1 MNLVLRAVFLWLSIG
16 LLLAG
21 AACGLLYWHFLAWSD
36 APIHS
41 ARETRLVISPGQTLS
56 KVADALV
63 ENDYLSHK
71 RRLVLL
77 GRLTGADTRLQAG
90 EYAFAR
96 DLTPRQL
103 LSQLVDG
110 KVITYDFRIIEG
122 MTVSMLLAG
131 LAENQ
136 YLQQQIESVD
146 AESLQV
152 ELALSVPFAEG
163 MFFPDTYQFVR
174 GDSDRDLLQR
184 AHSKMLASIAYA
196 WGNRAP
202 GLVLGTSDELVILA
216 SIIEKETGLEA
227 DRAQISQVFHSR
239 LAKRMLLQTDPTV
252 IYALRENFDG
262 NLTRDHLKIDSPFN
276 TYRVRG
282 LPPTPIAIPSKASLI
297 AAAHPA
303 AGDYLYFVAKGDGGS
318 QFSRTLAEHNKAVRR
333 YQLGLTK

>member
-1 MNLVLRAVFLWLSIG
+1 MNPVLRAVLLWLSIG
-16 LLLAG
+16 VLFAG
-21 AACGLLYWHFLAWSD
+21 AACGLLYWHFLAWAD

-41 ARETRLVISPGQTLS
+41 PREVRIVISPGQSLS
-56 KVADALV
+56 KVADALAQ
-63 ENDYLSHK
+63 NDYLPQK
-71 RRLVLL
+71 RRFILL
-77 GRLTGADTRLQAG
+77 GRLTGADTRLHAG

-103 LSQLVDG
+103 LSQLVAGD
-110 KVITYDFRIIEG
+110 VITYDFRIIEG
-122 MTVSMLLAG
+122 TTVRMLLAS
-131 LAENQ
+131 LAKNQ
-136 YLQQQIESVD
+136 YLEHNVESVD
-146 AESLQV
+146 AASLQL
-152 ELALSVPFAEG
+152 ELGLSVPFAEG

-184 AHSKMLASIAYA
+184 AHSKMLDSITYA
-196 WGNRAP
+196 WQNRAP
-202 GLVLGTSDELVILA
+202 GLVLSTSDELVILA

-252 IYALRENFDG
+252 IYAVGENFDG
-262 NLTRDHLKIDSPFN
+262 NLTRAHLKIDSPFN

-282 LPPTPIAIPSKASLI
+282 LPPTPIATPSQASLN